1 MNCPYCNVPY
11 TVGIFGSFFHSCKQ
25 EDLDPEQKNWQS
37 GAIIQIGDEK
47 MTTQEI
53 VEMVQWVK
61 REMKK

>member
-1 MNCPYCNVPY
+1 
-11 TVGIFGSFFHSCKQ
+11 VGLLGSFLHTCKQ
-25 EDLDPEQKNWQS
+25 EDLDPKQKNWQN

-47 MTTQEI
+47 ITTQEI